1 MGPLMPGLKNCRSID
16 NTNMSEINDLN
27 QEQIQ
32 RLTALAEDAERE
44 LALGV
49 QDQSNRAFNLG
60 CTLWLIPGTVAVI
73 VTFIVSKGNWVI
85 AFFLA
90 VLVSLLAVGFALVS
104 AYNTKNKTVT
114 RLYRETTLPQLVKD
128 LAESQLSQPAFRE
141 IALQV
146 LPSDALLHKLL
157 GKLDANEGPGPESA
171 DRRQNERN

>member
-1 MGPLMPGLKNCRSID
+1 MGPLMPGLKNSWSID
-16 NTNMSEINDLN
+16 HTNMSEINDLN
-27 QEQIQ
+27 QAQIQ

-44 LALGV
+44 LSLGV

-60 CTLWLIPGTVAVI
+60 CALWFIPGAIAVI
-73 VTFIVSKGNWVI
+73 ATFIVSKGNWVI

-104 AYNTKNKTVT
+104 AYNTKNKAVI

-128 LAESQLSQPAFRE
+128 LAENQLSQPAFRE
-141 IALQV
+141 IARQV
-146 LPSDALLHKLL
+146 LPSDALLRKLL
-157 GKLDANEGPGPESA
+157 SKLDADVGPGSESA